1 MRRAL
6 VVLAVLPLTACGAAQ
21 TSSNTKFK
29 GEQGK
34 VAQVVDDLAAAG
46 SGHHPDRICAD
57 ILSKEIVAELKT
69 AGGDCESEM
78 KAAIEDASDFDLTVQ
93 SVKVNGNAATAEVR
107 QGKDGKIT
115 TFSFVKEN
123 GAWRANQLGS

>member
-6 VVLAVLPLTACGAAQ
+6 VVLAVLPLAACGAAQ
-21 TSSNTKFK
+21 QSSDAKFK
-29 GEQGK
+29 GEQAK

-46 SGHHPDRICAD
+46 SRHHPDKICSD
-57 ILSKEIVAELKT
+57 ILSKEVVAELKT

-78 KAAIEDASDFDLTVQ
+78 KAAIDDASDFDLQVQ
-93 SVKVNGNAATAEVR
+93 SVKVTGNSATALVR
-107 QGKDGKIT
+107 QGKDGKTT

-123 GAWRANQLGS
+123 GGWRANQLGS